1 MSTYWQ
7 FRLVDGTFTGAAF
20 GFDPEPD
27 AERIERERHFGCG
40 LWKGEAD
47 PLRQRVDVAG
57 SGELV
62 DWQRPAPAATP
73 WATWSWD
80 EASRDYVPVK
90 TLLALQLE
98 RAQEIEQLLATLD
111 LRVPRLAGEITEALA
126 LGQPIPTESRDRL
139 VAINELKAALRA
151 ARQAMLA
158 TTSAEALQAVVVP
171 SIPAAW

>member
-27 AERIERERHFGCG
+27 EERIDRERHFGCG
-40 LWKGEAD
+40 LWKGEVD

-62 DWQRPAPAATP
+62 EWQRPAPAATP
-73 WATWSWD
+73 WVTWSWD
-80 EASRDYVPVK
+80 EATRDYLPVK

-98 RAQEIEQLLATLD
+98 RAQEVEQLLASLD
-111 LRVPRLAGEITEALA
+111 LRVPRLAGEITEAIA

-139 VAINELKAALRA
+139 VALNELKVELRA
-151 ARQAMLA
+151 ARLAILA
-158 TTSAEALQAVVVP
+158 TDSAEALRAVLVP
-171 SIPAAW
+171 SIPASW

>member
-7 FRLVDGTFTGAAF
+7 FRLVDGVFTGAAF

-27 AERIERERHFGCG
+27 AERIDRERHFGCG
-40 LWKGEAD
+40 LWRGEVD
-47 PLRQRVDVAG
+47 PQRQRVDVAG
-57 SGELV
+57 TGELV

-73 WATWSWD
+73 WVTWSWD
-80 EASRDYVPVK
+80 EATRDYLPVK

-98 RAQEIEQLLATLD
+98 RAQEVEQLLASLD
-111 LRVPRLAGEITEALA
+111 LRVPRLAGEITEAIA

-139 VAINELKAALRA
+139 VALNELKAELRA

-158 TTSAEALQAVVVP
+158 TDSAEALQAVVVP
-171 SIPAAW
+171 SIPASW